1 MPHLSLVLVL
11 FPADAVV
18 FVADAA
24 VIHHHG
30 LGMRCSLVL
39 ATLVAMMRTMILA
52 HATGHISSA
61 SVFAVVAQGG
71 SCFSL
76 AVLSHLILFC
86 LLMSDLICF

>member
-11 FPADAVV
+11 FPTVAVV
-18 FVADAA
+18 FVADAP

-30 LGMRCSLVL
+30 LRMRCMLV

-61 SVFAVVAQGG
+61 SVVADVAQGG

-76 AVLSHLILFC
+76 AVLSHLMLFYMF
-86 LLMSDLICF
+86 LSDLICF